1 MSRIAC
7 VFTFLMLMGAG
18 MCFALYPNVGSMIFC
33 GAIILGIAILTC
45 AFYYSF
51 KQAEFEISNVEYEN
65 IP

>member
-1 MSRIAC
+1 
-7 VFTFLMLMGAG
+7 MGAG